1 MLRTGIKAMTYL
13 VQKKVEG
20 LQVDESSVPGLDFL
34 QDLVLL
40 QQLLQRVAL
49 LVQNIIHWTIKEREY
64 RCDILLGKIS
74 DTWAR
79 KSHLTKLIPP
89 MDQISPCIALN

>member
-1 MLRTGIKAMTYL
+1 MRFDSCTMLRTDIKAMAYL

-40 QQLLQRVAL
+40 QQILQRVAL
-49 LVQNIIHWTIKEREY
+49 LVQNIIHWTIKERKRVDVIYCLE
-64 RCDILLGKIS
+64 K
-74 DTWAR
+74 
-79 KSHLTKLIPP
+79 
-89 MDQISPCIALN
+89 